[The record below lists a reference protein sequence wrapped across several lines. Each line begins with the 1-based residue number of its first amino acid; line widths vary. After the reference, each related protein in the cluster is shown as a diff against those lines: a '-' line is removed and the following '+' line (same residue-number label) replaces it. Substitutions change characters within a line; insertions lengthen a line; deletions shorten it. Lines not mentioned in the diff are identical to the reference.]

1 MRGKTLKSNVSV
13 PCAYVEVR
21 FESFN
26 EADRLF
32 HQPVNRIQSLRAK
45 YKANPQS
52 KGAVEIEMIISK
64 LRLNSI
70 E

>member
-1 MRGKTLKSNVSV
+1 MQLLTEPTNRLMKKLYMRGKTLKSNVSV

-32 HQPVNRIQSLRAK
+32 HQP
-45 YKANPQS
+45 ANYNFRQ
-52 KGAVEIEMIISK
+52 VQDM
-64 LRLNSI
+64 
-70 E
+70 